1 MLGAII
7 ITLVSTIVATIMIW
21 RPRAARALF
30 LLSAAGWAIVAA
42 VDTVGVVVKWTGE
55 ETAPAGSNPLSA
67 VLNLLLVVSP
77 VLPLLAATYMS
88 GRSLKQNR

>member
-42 VDTVGVVVKWTGE
+42 VDTVGVVVK
-55 ETAPAGSNPLSA
+55 
-67 VLNLLLVVSP
+67 
-77 VLPLLAATYMS
+77 
-88 GRSLKQNR
+88 